1 MARPHRSVLSLG
13 CSTMP
18 LTFDQILEGF
28 AALKPEDFDYMR
40 PDSDG
45 LERLGTLTD
54 DLMTLPQCPQVL
66 VPQNSAA

>member
-1 MARPHRSVLSLG
+1 
-13 CSTMP
+13 MP